1 MSTGNATANTLSAP
15 PQYRELSPWVFV
27 FMAALFLVTALAG
40 FIPDSLRK
48 IDLVAAGQ
56 RPPFPVIMHVH
67 AVLSG
72 GWLVLLFGQSL
83 LAATGRNAL
92 HRQLGMLGFALVP
105 AILLAIVLLVY
116 EIGTDFAKGFAAMP
130 AGMAVPVK
138 ALITGIFM
146 EQIRM
151 WFGFAIFI
159 GWALAVRKVDLGMH
173 KRLLI
178 LGTLYP
184 LLAGIDRLTWIPK
197 DGAIDRAT
205 LFDLSLIVWAL
216 PMFVCDLL
224 QTRRIHRAYRAWA
237 VYGVLTAIPIHRFWG
252 DPDWVRIAGSWFGW
266 PG

>member
-1 MSTGNATANTLSAP
+1 MSTEFAFATGPSRAVRA
-15 PQYRELSPWVFV
+15 RELNSWVFV
-27 FMAALFLVTALAG
+27 FMAALFFVTALAG

-48 IDLVAAGQ
+48 IDLVAAGN

-72 GWLVLLFGQSL
+72 GWLVLLLGQSL
-83 LAATGRNAL
+83 LAATGRNAY
-92 HRQLGMLGFALVP
+92 HRQLGMLSFAMVP
-105 AILLAIVLLVY
+105 AILLTLILLIY
-116 EIGTDFAKGFAAMP
+116 EIGTDFAKGFAMMP
-130 AGMAVPVK
+130 AEMAVPVK

-159 GWALAVRKVDLGMH
+159 GWALAVRKTDPGMH
-173 KRLLI
+173 KRLII

-197 DGAIDRAT
+197 EGPLDRAT

-216 PMFVCDLL
+216 PMFACDLL
-224 QTRRIHRAYRAWA
+224 QTKRVHPAYRAWA
-237 VYGVLTAIPIHRFWG
+237 VYGVLTAIPIHVFWG
-252 DPDWVRIAGSWFGW
+252 DPDWVRISGSWFGW

>member
-1 MSTGNATANTLSAP
+1 MSSEFARATFPNEPLDA
-15 PQYRELSPWVFV
+15 RELNSWVFV
-27 FMAALFLVTALAG
+27 FMAALFVATALAG

-48 IDLVAAGQ
+48 IEVVAAGH
-56 RPPFPVIMHVH
+56 RPPFPMIMHVH

-72 GWLVLLFGQSL
+72 GWLVLLLAQSL
-83 LAATGRNAL
+83 LAATGRNAY
-92 HRQLGMLGFALVP
+92 HRQLGMLSFAMVP
-105 AILLAIVLLVY
+105 AIILAIVLLIY
-116 EIGTDFAKGFAAMP
+116 RIGTDFAKDFAMMP
-130 AGMAVPVK
+130 AEMAGPVK

-151 WFGFAIFI
+151 VFGFAIFV
-159 GWALAVRKVDLGMH
+159 GWALAVRKTDPGMH
-173 KRLLI
+173 KRLII

-197 DGAIDRAT
+197 SALDRAT

-224 QTRRIHRAYRAWA
+224 QTKRVHPAFRAWA
-237 VYGVLTAIPIHRFWG
+237 VYGVLTAIPIHVFWG
-252 DPDWVRIAGSWFGW
+252 NPDWVRISGSWFGW

>member
-1 MSTGNATANTLSAP
+1 MSTGIAAAHNPSARP
-15 PQYRELSPWVFV
+15 RARELNPWVFV
-27 FMAALFLVTALAG
+27 FMAALFVVTALAG

-48 IDLVAAGQ
+48 IDLVAEGN

-72 GWLVLLFGQSL
+72 GWLVLLLGQCL
-83 LAATGRNAL
+83 LAATGRKAM
-92 HRQLGMLGFALVP
+92 HRQLGMLSFAMVP
-105 AILLAIVLLVY
+105 AILLALVLLVY
-116 EIGTDFAKGFAAMP
+116 EIGTDFAKGFAMMP
-130 AGMAVPVK
+130 AAMAVPVK

-159 GWALAVRKVDLGMH
+159 GWALAVRKTDPGMH
-173 KRLLI
+173 KRLMI

-216 PMFVCDLL
+216 PLFVCDLL
-224 QTRRIHRAYRAWA
+224 QTRRIHPAYRAWA
-237 VYGVLTAIPIHRFWG
+237 VYGVLTAIPIHLFWG
-252 DPDWVRIAGSWFGW
+252 DPDWVRISGSWFGW

>member
-1 MSTGNATANTLSAP
+1 MSSGIATAKNLRAP
-15 PQYRELSPWVFV
+15 VRAGELSPWVFV

-72 GWLVLLFGQSL
+72 TWLVLLFGQSL

-92 HRQLGMLGFALVP
+92 HRQLGMLSFALVP
-105 AILLAIVLLVY
+105 AIVLAIVLLIY
-116 EIGTDFAKGFAAMP
+116 EIGTDFGKGFAMMP
-130 AGMAVPVK
+130 AEMAGPVK

-151 WFGFAIFI
+151 VFGFAIFV
-159 GWALAVRKVDLGMH
+159 GWALAVRKSDPGMH
-173 KRLLI
+173 KRLMI

-197 DGAIDRAT
+197 DGPIDRAT
-205 LFDLSLIVWAL
+205 LFDLSLIAWAL
-216 PMFVCDLL
+216 PMLVCDLV
-224 QTRRIHRAYRAWA
+224 QTRRIHSAYLVWGA
-237 VYGVLTAIPIHRFWG
+237 YGLVTAIPIHLYWG
-252 DPDWVRIAGSWFGW
+252 DPEWVRMSGSWFGW
-266 PG
+266 PA